1 MLIAQITDTHI
12 TRERKPAYN
21 RVDTAAYLERAV
33 AHVNALDPRP
43 DIVVMTGDLVDEGT
57 PGEYAILRDILAPL
71 AMPFYLMPGNHDAR
85 GALRSGFPDHAYLG
99 QSEDWIQYAIEEY
112 PLRLLALDTVTPGR
126 GHGELCEGRLGWLA
140 ERLAEQPER
149 PTLVMLHHPPFPT
162 GIAHMDNIG
171 LLQGADGLGRIV
183 AGHRQVQRL
192 LCGHLHRPI
201 QAVWHGTPVSV
212 APSPAHQVAMDL
224 RPGGPSAFVMEPP
237 AIHLHSWTPAGL
249 VTHQSY
255 IGEFDGPYLFRDGSP
270 AA

>member
-12 TRERKPAYN
+12 TRDRKPAYN
-21 RVDTAAYLERAV
+21 RVDTAAFLERAV
-33 AHVNALDPRP
+33 AHVNAMEPRP
-43 DIVVMTGDLVDEGT
+43 DIVVMTGDLVDEGSA
-57 PGEYAILRDILAPL
+57 GEYAILRDILAPL
-71 AMPFYLMPGNHDAR
+71 SMPVYLMPGNHDER
-85 GALRSGFPDHAYLG
+85 GALRAGFPDHEYLAQG
-99 QSEDWIQYAIEEY
+99 GEWIQYAIEEH

-126 GHGELCEGRLGWLA
+126 SHGELCAGRLGWLA
-140 ERLAEQPER
+140 DRLAEQPDR

-162 GIAHMDNIG
+162 GIAHMDRIG
-171 LLQGADGLGRIV
+171 LLQGAPELGSILSQH
-183 AGHRQVQRL
+183 GQIQRV

-255 IGEFDGPYLFRDGSP
+255 VGDFDGPYLFRDGSP
-270 AA
+270 AV

>member
-12 TRERKPAYN
+12 TRDRKPAYN

-43 DIVVMTGDLVDEGT
+43 DIVVMTGDLVDEGSAN
-57 PGEYAILRDILAPL
+57 EYAILRDILAPL
-71 AMPFYLMPGNHDAR
+71 AMPVYLMPGNHDER
-85 GALRSGFPDHAYLG
+85 GALRDGFPNHAYLS
-99 QSEDWIQYAIEEY
+99 QSEGWIQYAIEEY

-126 GHGELCEGRLGWLA
+126 SHGELCEGRLGWLA
-140 ERLAEQPER
+140 DRLAEQPER

-162 GIAHMDNIG
+162 GIGHMDKIG
-171 LLQGADGLGRIV
+171 LLQGAAELGHIV

-192 LCGHLHRPI
+192 ICGHLHRPI
-201 QAVWHGTPVSV
+201 QAVWHGTPLSV
-212 APSPAHQVAMDL
+212 APSPAHQVALDL
-224 RPGGPSAFVMEPP
+224 RPDGPSAFMMEPP

-270 AA
+270 A